1 MVTENL
7 GISENEAEKMLSPTG
22 SAGARHGTV
31 LDDGRVMVTGAS
43 EHHYELDRAC
53 HACAET
59 MASAMARAAQRRD
72 AAADAAAEA
81 TAAAS
86 VQEQSPFMTCVRAAT
101 AAVARAAPASV
112 KAEAAALQAAA
123 EVRRSLQKQEQAA
136 AAAEDAHQRY
146 CTCREF
152 LQQEAAA
159 MESCVIQYAHQDM
172 ITLPNGIKGF
182 DCDDPP
188 FVGDFDRFFV
198 KLFVDG
204 SPGGYMLCLT
214 HCNDRDTIAS
224 VKAKLQDKEGIPA
237 ERLYLIWK
245 GQKLSNE
252 RTLSSYGI
260 VDNDTDWQIY
270 GLLIPETVPLPTPTV
285 PSGPETVPLPTPT
298 VPSSSCSIVASS
310 S

>member
-1 MVTENL
+1 MDSL
-7 GISENEAEKMLSPTG
+7 GISENEAEKMVTG
-22 SAGARHGTV
+22 AASSSAGARHGTV

-43 EHHYELDRAC
+43 EHRYELDRAC

-81 TAAAS
+81 AAAAS

-101 AAVARAAPASV
+101 AAVARATPASV

-123 EVRRSLQKQEQAA
+123 EVRRSLQKQERAA
-136 AAAEDAHQRY
+136 VAAEAAHQRY
-146 CTCREF
+146 CTCRKF
-152 LQQEAAA
+152 LQREAAA
-159 MESCVIQYAHQDM
+159 MESCAIKYAHQDM
-172 ITLPNGIKGF
+172 ITLPSGIKGF
-182 DCDDPP
+182 DDPA
-188 FVGDFDRFFV
+188 FVGDFDRFVV
-198 KLFVDG
+198 KLFVDA

-214 HCNDRDTIAS
+214 DCNDRDTIAS
-224 VKAKLQDKEGIPA
+224 VKAKIQDKEGIPA
-237 ERLYLIWK
+237 ERLKLIWK

-252 RTLSSYGI
+252 RTLSSCGI

-285 PSGPETVPLPTPT
+285 P
-298 VPSSSCSIVASS
+298 
-310 S
+310 

>member
-7 GISENEAEKMLSPTG
+7 GISENEAEKMLLPTG

-43 EHHYELDRAC
+43 EHRYELDRAC

-123 EVRRSLQKQEQAA
+123 EVRRSLQKQERAA

-159 MESCVIQYAHQDM
+159 MESCAIQYAHQDM
-172 ITLPNGIKGF
+172 ITLPSGIKGF
-182 DCDDPP
+182 DDPS

-198 KLFVDG
+198 KLFVDA

-224 VKAKLQDKEGIPA
+224 VKAMVQDKEGIPA
-237 ERLYLIWK
+237 ERLWLIWK